1 MDSGAIVNRRF
12 KFNAVMLVMFA
23 LGLAATGYFADII
36 LRENAREEVIDKA
49 RVMRASALAMRGYT
63 ANEIRP
69 LLQQLRT
76 DEFLPH
82 TVPSFAAQTNFRE
95 VQKTFRNYSYKEAAL
110 NPTNP
115 RDLATDWEADIINA
129 FRNDPTL
136 TEAIVT
142 RDSAVG
148 QMLTLSHAIRI
159 TNPACLQ
166 CHSSP
171 ASAPD
176 AMLASY
182 GTANGFGWQMNE
194 IVGAQIVTV
203 PMSIPLERA
212 RQTLF
217 LIMGILAGAFL
228 VIGITLNF
236 AVSFKDDYEPERP
249 LPGRSVA

>member
-1 MDSGAIVNRRF
+1 MNQRL
-12 KFNAVMLVMFA
+12 KFNLAMLFVFGVA
-23 LGLAATGYFADII
+23 LGGIGFVSDTI
-36 LRENAREEVIDKA
+36 LKDNAREEVIEKA

-82 TVPSFAAQTNFRE
+82 TVPSFAAHTNFE
-95 VQKTFRNYSYKEAAL
+95 EIQKAFRHYSYKEATL

-115 RDLATDWEADIINA
+115 RDLATDWEADIIQA

-136 TEAIVT
+136 TEAVIV

-166 CHSSP
+166 CHSTPST
-171 ASAPD
+171 APP
-176 AMLASY
+176 AMLARY
-182 GTANGFGWQMNE
+182 GSANGFGWEMNE
-194 IVGAQIVTV
+194 IVGAQIV
-203 PMSIPLERA
+203 SIPMEVALERA
-212 RQTLF
+212 KQIWVV
-217 LIMGILAGAFL
+217 IMGSLAGVFAIA
-228 VIGITLNF
+228 VIALNF
-236 AVSFKDDYEPERP
+236 FVSFPSREER
-249 LPGRSVA
+249 LGSVAPAPGA

>member
-1 MDSGAIVNRRF
+1 MNKRL
-12 KFNAVMLVMFA
+12 KFNVVMVFLFAV
-23 LGLAATGYFADII
+23 GLAVIGYFTDGV
-36 LRENAREEVIDKA
+36 LRENAREEVIEKA
-49 RVMRASALAMRGYT
+49 RIMRASALAMRGYT

-69 LLQQLRT
+69 LLQRLNT
-76 DEFLPH
+76 DQFLPH
-82 TVPSFAAQTNFRE
+82 TVPSYAAQTNFQE
-95 VQKTFRNYSYKEAAL
+95 VQKSFRNYSYKEAAL

-115 RDLATDWEADIINA
+115 RDQATEWEADIINA

-136 TEAIVT
+136 TEAILV

-171 ASAPD
+171 SSAPQ
-176 AMLASY
+176 AMLAAY
-182 GTANGFGWQMNE
+182 GTANGFGWQMDE
-194 IVGAQIVTV
+194 IIGAQIVTV

-217 LIMGILAGAFL
+217 VIMGLLVGTCL
-228 VIGITLNF
+228 VIGVALNF
-236 AVSFKDDYEPERP
+236 ATSFKEEYGEARH
-249 LPGRSVA
+249 PGLV

>member
-1 MDSGAIVNRRF
+1 MNQRL
-12 KFNAVMLVMFA
+12 KFNLVMLIIFGIA
-23 LGLAATGYFADII
+23 LGGIGFISDTI
-36 LRENAREEVIDKA
+36 LKDNAREEVIQKA

-82 TVPSFAAQTNFRE
+82 TVPSFAAHTNFEEIQRS
-95 VQKTFRNYSYKEAAL
+95 FRHYSYKEATL

-115 RDLATDWEADIINA
+115 RDLATAWEADIIQA

-136 TEAIVT
+136 TEAVLV

-166 CHSSP
+166 CHSTP
-171 ASAPD
+171 SAAPE
-176 AMLASY
+176 AMLARY
-182 GTANGFGWQMNE
+182 GSANGFGWQMDE
-194 IVGAQIVTV
+194 IVGAQIVSV
-203 PMSIPLERA
+203 PMSVALERA
-212 RQTLF
+212 EQMWT
-217 LIMGILAGAFL
+217 LIMGSLAAVL
-228 VIGITLNF
+228 AVAAIALNF
-236 AVSFKDDYEPERP
+236 AVSFPPRQESVGGIARA
-249 LPGRSVA
+249 PGA